1 MEELMLMIQKDP
13 KLWDLIEKCKQEDEE
28 LENFLTNLAE
38 MFAVEFRALDSTDLE
53 DKLDAFFGGL
63 PRESLVLVTPIL
75 HIALE
80 MYLRGKA
87 SSRGA

>member
-13 KLWDLIEKCKQEDEE
+13 KLWDLIEICKQEDEE

-80 MYLRGKA
+80 MYLRGKTP
-87 SSRGA
+87 SRGA

>member
-1 MEELMLMIQKDP
+1 
-13 KLWDLIEKCKQEDEE
+13 
-28 LENFLTNLAE
+28 
-38 MFAVEFRALDSTDLE
+38 MFAIEFRALDSTDLE